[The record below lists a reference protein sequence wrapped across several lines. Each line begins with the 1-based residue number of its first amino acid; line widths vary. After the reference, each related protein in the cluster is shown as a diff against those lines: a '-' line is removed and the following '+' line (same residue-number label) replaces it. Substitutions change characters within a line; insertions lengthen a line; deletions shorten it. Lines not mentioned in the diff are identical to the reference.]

1 MSGFRDETGDFAI
14 NDKAYLAL
22 KATGVVG
29 ESLKITWKNGGHAY
43 TIDLAIGGSPW
54 RTWCCETAVL
64 AGDWTVT
71 VGDSKGNL
79 LKEMSFKVK

>member
-1 MSGFRDETGDFAI
+1 MFQPRFYYDGPREDRALSGFRDETGDFAI

-54 RTWCCETAVL
+54 RTWC
-64 AGDWTVT
+64 
-71 VGDSKGNL
+71 
-79 LKEMSFKVK
+79 